1 MFPKLGRILNFV
13 KEGKNLG
20 KIILSLAFFYLFFT
34 FIRPANLPWWSNY
47 FQILALAFLGALL
60 FSSWFTFS
68 IKDSKRIRLVLVFL
82 FLSGFFIYL
91 NLELS
96 LYYTLGTP
104 MRDVSIFD
112 QAIWHLSRFELP
124 ASSVRMISNLWG
136 DHLNPII
143 ALIVPFY
150 WAKSDVRWLFILQAL
165 IISLG
170 VFPIYGI
177 AKEKL
182 KSHFAGLAFG
192 FSFLFFIGVQH
203 AINFGFYPETLS
215 ITLLAFMI
223 YFYFKKG
230 YWLYFLFLFLSLL
243 CKENISLY
251 IAFFGLWV
259 LIFEK
264 KKWIGLVTFIIGVLY
279 FKFAL
284 WLIPQLGNGYIYFR
298 YADFGVTP
306 LAALKTIVFKPIYT
320 FKILF
325 SAGKAAGWLGYLV
338 PLAFL
343 PLFSC
348 FLIVLLPVLGEKFLS
363 SDPKLWVMGY
373 HYGANA
379 TTFLVVGSIL
389 AISGFIE
396 SKIIKRLNIS
406 KDQIVNYFSIVII
419 VLTIVFAVKP
429 GSPLLRL
436 AHASAW
442 QFQFPANY
450 REAIAQIPPEKSLG
464 AQMTLGTALAHRE
477 KLYWLPKEGYGSDYI
492 LLSSKYAN
500 FPLSMDEHKK
510 EIRALL
516 SDRNYGVRYSQG
528 DIILFERGL
537 KESVPISEE
546 MRNYLND

>member
-1 MFPKLGRILNFV
+1 MNKELFIAFV
-13 KEGKNLG
+13 LSGKNWG
-20 KIILSLAFFYLFFT
+20 KLFISLVFVYLLFT

-47 FQILALAFLGALL
+47 FQILALAFLGAYL
-60 FSSWFTFS
+60 FSSWFNIS
-68 IKDSKRIRLVLVFL
+68 IKDSKRIRLALVFL
-82 FLSGFFIYL
+82 FLVGFFIYL
-91 NLELS
+91 NLQFS

-124 ASSVRMISNLWG
+124 ASLVRLISNLWG

-143 ALIVPFY
+143 VFLVPFY
-150 WAKSDVRWLFILQAL
+150 WLKSDVRWLFILQAL

-182 KSHFAGLAFG
+182 KSHFAGLAFA

-223 YFYFKKG
+223 YFFFKKR
-230 YWLYFLFLFLSLL
+230 YFWFFLFLILSLL

-259 LIFEK
+259 LIFAK
-264 KKWIGLVTFIIGVLY
+264 QKWIGLVTFIIGVLY

-298 YADFGVTP
+298 YADFGTTP
-306 LAALKTIVFKPIYT
+306 LGVIKTFFLKPIYT
-320 FKILF
+320 LRILF
-325 SAGKAAGWLGYLV
+325 GAAKISGWLGYLT
-338 PLAFL
+338 PFAFL
-343 PLFSC
+343 PIFSS
-348 FLIVLLPVLGEKFLS
+348 FLLVLLPVFGEKFLS

-389 AISGFIE
+389 AIAGFIQF
-396 SKIIKRLNIS
+396 KIIKRFNLS
-406 KDQIVNYFSIVII
+406 QEQIVNYFSILVII
-419 VLTIVFAVKP
+419 LTIAFTIKS
-429 GSPLLRL
+429 GGPLLRL
-436 AHASAW
+436 THSSAW
-442 QFQFPANY
+442 QFEFPANY
-450 REAIAQIPPEKSLG
+450 REAANLIEPNKSLA
-464 AQMTLGTALAHRE
+464 AQMTLGTALTHRD
-477 KLYWLPKEGYGSDYI
+477 KLYLWPQDGYGSDYI
-492 LLSSKYAN
+492 LLSSKYAT
-500 FPLSMDEHKK
+500 FPLSIDEHKAK
-510 EIRALL
+510 IRELL
-516 SDRNYGVRYSQG
+516 KDPHYGIRYSSG
-528 DIILFERGL
+528 DIILLEKGL
-537 KESVPISEE
+537 ENSVSLSNE
-546 MRNYLND
+546 MRAYLEE